1 MKPTVLELQNFRI
14 QYGNEWITI
23 SIKFSGHQTFALKYP
38 AALQPNVARYW
49 EGFFKHIM
57 QAEYFWLMQAN
68 CTFKETHEGTV
79 ARILSKRANTCM
91 QLTEQYLRQLCE
103 MEEDT

>member
-23 SIKFSGHQTFALKYP
+23 KIKFSGHQTFNLSYPRALEI
-38 AALQPNVARYW
+38 NVARYAN
-49 EGFFKHIM
+49 GFFGHIYR
-57 QAEYFWLMQAN
+57 AEYFWFMQAVVRP
-68 CTFKETHEGTV
+68 EDGTTQMLRKRTKNAMTLT
-79 ARILSKRANTCM
+79 AR
-91 QLTEQYLRQLCE
+91 YLKQLCE